1 MFSNCRLAESGLLRQ
16 KWKTM
21 EKLGGRC
28 LPHTTVRGREKYD
41 KGRNG
46 GGVLVVAE
54 KIDLKKEAGLQL
66 GTFLIEDMAKEQ
78 YGEVGQGIPVA

>member
-28 LPHTTVRGREKYD
+28 LPHTTGRGREKYD
-41 KGRNG
+41 KGWSS
-46 GGVLVVAE
+46 GGVLMVAA
-54 KIDLKKEAGLQL
+54 KIDLKKVLL
-66 GTFLIEDMAKEQ
+66 YT
-78 YGEVGQGIPVA
+78 

>member
-28 LPHTTVRGREKYD
+28 LPHTTGRGREKYD
-41 KGRNG
+41 RGWNG
-46 GGVLVVAE
+46 DGVLKVAA
-54 KIDLKKEAGLQL
+54 KNDYKKMLVYTKGL
-66 GTFLIEDMAKEQ
+66 F
-78 YGEVGQGIPVA
+78 